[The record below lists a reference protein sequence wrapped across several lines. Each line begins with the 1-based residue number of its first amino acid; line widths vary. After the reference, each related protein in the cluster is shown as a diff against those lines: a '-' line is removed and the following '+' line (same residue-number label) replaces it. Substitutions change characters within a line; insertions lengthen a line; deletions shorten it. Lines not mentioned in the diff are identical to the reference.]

1 VNLAILPAWHG
12 TVQQG
17 SKADVENDLSDA
29 AIPDVDLRAA
39 TGRVVAARE
48 MQRPHCSVLA
58 RDRPE
63 S

>member
-1 VNLAILPAWHG
+1 
-12 TVQQG
+12 
-17 SKADVENDLSDA
+17 
-29 AIPDVDLRAA
+29 VDLRAA
-39 TGRVVAARE
+39 TGRAVAARK